1 MPLAHPVSTT
11 TTSNYGEEMLVVKFM
26 TADPGE
32 AFTDFTHRVEHPRQ
46 SIWGQRGP
54 RESRSELIFDRSSA
68 ERLVEM
74 LGNYLAETA

>member
-32 AFTDFTHRVEHPRQ
+32 AFTDFTHRVAHPRQ
-46 SIWGQRGP
+46 SVWGMRGP
-54 RESRSELIFDRSSA
+54 RESRTELIFDRKSA
-68 ERLVEM
+68 ERMQTL
-74 LGNYLAETA
+74 LAEFLSRQ